1 MSVATKT
8 TEAAGERR
16 RLDSNEFRD
25 IIGRFASGVT
35 VITVEHEEQP
45 YGATASAVCSLS
57 LEPPML
63 LVCLNKSSSTAQAI
77 AAARRF
83 AVNILGEGQADAA
96 MRFAGKGDKFAGQ
109 RIVRGVAGQPLLGD
123 ALAKL
128 ECRVVEEVTG
138 GTHTVF
144 LGEVE
149 QATGRHGAPLAY
161 FRGQFGR
168 LELKHDDEAH
178 HDIRVRVLSRE
189 LPAGEPL
196 SLDAVAEVV
205 GVPRGSAYHALTKLS
220 REGLVTRTAD
230 GRFVVTA
237 LTVASVSEG
246 LEARRAIELGVA
258 ASTVGRLSDE
268 QLGELRSA
276 VERTRPALQE
286 QFDIEAHLDKY
297 ARFHEY
303 FVGLAGSPALV
314 DLHRRVNT
322 ANMIMSVTGER
333 AIGADAYELAAHS
346 AYRHHV
352 RVLEAYEAGD
362 LTAAIAVIRRHIDDA
377 LVFTR
382 RHIEAVGG
390 EV

>member
-8 TEAAGERR
+8 TEPAGERR

-45 YGATASAVCSLS
+45 YGTTASAVCSLS

-63 LVCLNKSSSTAQAI
+63 LVCLNKSSSTGQAI

-123 ALAKL
+123 ALANL

-149 QATGRHGAPLAY
+149 HATGRHGAPLAY

-168 LELKHDDEAH
+168 LELKQDDEAH
-178 HDIRVRVLSRE
+178 HDIRARVLSRE

-220 REGLVTRTAD
+220 GEGLVTRTAD

-276 VERTRPALQE
+276 VERHATGAAGAVRHRSPPRQVRAVPRVLRRPGRQPRAGRPPPPGQHGE
-286 QFDIEAHLDKY
+286 HD
-297 ARFHEY
+297 HER
-303 FVGLAGSPALV
+303 
-314 DLHRRVNT
+314 HRR
-322 ANMIMSVTGER
+322 ARDRRRRLRARGAER
-333 AIGADAYELAAHS
+333 VSPPRPRARGLRGRRPH
-346 AYRHHV
+346 R
-352 RVLEAYEAGD
+352 GD
-362 LTAAIAVIRRHIDDA
+362 RGDPPPHR
-377 LVFTR
+377 
-382 RHIEAVGG
+382 
-390 EV
+390 

>member
-1 MSVATKT
+1 MSADTKT
-8 TEAAGERR
+8 GETAERR

-35 VITVEHEEQP
+35 VITVDHDDQS
-45 YGATASAVCSLS
+45 YGTTASAVCSLS

-63 LVCLNKSSSTAQAI
+63 LVCLNKASSTGQAI
-77 AAARRF
+77 AAARHF

-109 RIVRGVAGQPLLGD
+109 RVVRGVAGQPLLGD
-123 ALAKL
+123 ALANL

-149 QATGRHGAPLAY
+149 YATGRHGAPLAY

-168 LELKHDDEAH
+168 LELKQDEDAYQ
-178 HDIRVRVLSRE
+178 DIRARVMSRE
-189 LPAGEPL
+189 LPAGEAL
-196 SLDAVAEVV
+196 SLDAVGELVD
-205 GVPRGSAYHALTKLS
+205 VPRGSAYHALSKLS
-220 REGLVTRTAD
+220 GEGLVTRTAD
-230 GRFVVTA
+230 GQFVVTL

-246 LEARRAIELGVA
+246 LEARRAIELGLA
-258 ASTVGRLSDE
+258 ASTVGRLSAQ
-268 QLGELRSA
+268 QLQELRVA
-276 VERTRPALQE
+276 VQETEPAPQE
-286 QFDIEAHLDKY
+286 QFDIDAHLDKY

-303 FVGLAGSPALV
+303 FVGLAGSAALV

-322 ANMIMSVTGER
+322 ASMIMSVTGER
-333 AIGADAYELAAHS
+333 AIGVHAYELAARS
-346 AYRHHV
+346 AYSHHV
-352 RVLEAYEAGD
+352 RLLDAYEDGD
-362 LTAAIAVIRRHIDDA
+362 LPAALAVIRHHIDDA
-377 LVFTR
+377 LTFTR
-382 RHIEAVGG
+382 RHIESVGG

>member
-1 MSVATKT
+1 MSADTKT
-8 TEAAGERR
+8 SETAERR

-35 VITVEHEEQP
+35 VITVDHADQS
-45 YGATASAVCSLS
+45 YGTTASAVCSLS

-63 LVCLNKSSSTAQAI
+63 LVCLNKASSTGQAI
-77 AAARRF
+77 AAARHF

-109 RIVRGVAGQPLLGD
+109 RVVRGVAGQPLLGD
-123 ALAKL
+123 ALANL

-149 QATGRHGAPLAY
+149 YATGRHGAPLAY

-168 LELKHDDEAH
+168 LELKQDEDAYQ
-178 HDIRVRVLSRE
+178 DIRARVMSRE
-189 LPAGEPL
+189 LPAGEAL
-196 SLDAVAEVV
+196 SLDAVGELVD
-205 GVPRGSAYHALTKLS
+205 VPRGSAYHALSKLS
-220 REGLVTRTAD
+220 GEGLVTRTAD
-230 GRFVVTA
+230 GQFVVTP

-258 ASTVGRLSDE
+258 ASTVGRLSAQ
-268 QLGELRSA
+268 QLQELRVA
-276 VERTRPALQE
+276 VQETEPAPKE
-286 QFDIEAHLDKY
+286 QFDIDAHLDKY

-303 FVGLAGSPALV
+303 FVGLAGSAALV

-322 ANMIMSVTGER
+322 ASMIMSVTGER
-333 AIGADAYELAAHS
+333 AIGVHAYELAARS
-346 AYRHHV
+346 AYSHHL
-352 RVLEAYEAGD
+352 RLLDAYEHGD
-362 LTAAIAVIRRHIDDA
+362 LHAALAVIRHHIDDA
-377 LVFTR
+377 LTFTR
-382 RHIEAVGG
+382 RHIESVGG